1 MSDMDFELYPGK
13 DLGSLFK
20 DIYKNQQTK
29 KRRISE
35 LIFDLKQSI
44 RTMGDGSMN
53 TNDIMM
59 LYPIIKDLVDS
70 SVKNDDSLLK
80 MATIA
85 QRIITASAKVEGDT
99 GFLTHSEKQQLL
111 QEVKTLGEF
120 VIEPDNDV
128 IDGIEDDIER
138 IKKEMIEDESED

>member
-1 MSDMDFELYPGK
+1 MDFELFPGK
-13 DLGSLFK
+13 DLGGLFK

-35 LIFDLKQSI
+35 LIFDLKDSI
-44 RTMGDGSMN
+44 RKTKAGGMD

-59 LYPIIKDLVDS
+59 IYPIIRDLVDT

-85 QRIITASAKVEGDT
+85 QRIINSTSKSEGDT
-99 GFLTHSEKQQLL
+99 GFLSESEKQQLL
-111 QEVKTLGEF
+111 KEVEGLSASVSDESDSI
-120 VIEPDNDV
+120 VSD
-128 IDGIEDDIER
+128 IEDDIDR
-138 IKKEMIEDESED
+138 IKKEMIRDEPED

>member
-1 MSDMDFELYPGK
+1 MSDMDFELFPGK
-13 DLGSLFK
+13 DLGGLFK

-35 LIFDLKQSI
+35 LIFDLKDSI
-44 RTMGDGSMN
+44 RKTKAGGMD

-59 LYPIIKDLVDS
+59 IYPIIRDLVDT

-85 QRIITASAKVEGDT
+85 QRIINSTSKSEGDT
-99 GFLTHSEKQQLL
+99 GFLSESEKQQLL
-111 QEVKTLGEF
+111 KEVEGLSASVSDESDSI
-120 VIEPDNDV
+120 VSD
-128 IDGIEDDIER
+128 IEDDIDR
-138 IKKEMIEDESED
+138 IKKEMIRDEPED

>member
-1 MSDMDFELYPGK
+1 MSDMDFELFPGK
-13 DLGSLFK
+13 DLGGLFK

-35 LIFDLKQSI
+35 LIFDLKESI
-44 RTMGDGSMN
+44 RKTKAGGMD

-59 LYPIIKDLVDS
+59 IYPIIRDLVDT

-85 QRIITASAKVEGDT
+85 QRIINSTSKSEGDT
-99 GFLTHSEKQQLL
+99 GFLSESEKQQLL
-111 QEVKTLGEF
+111 KEVEGLSASVSDESDSI
-120 VIEPDNDV
+120 VSD
-128 IDGIEDDIER
+128 IEDDIDR
-138 IKKEMIEDESED
+138 IKKEMIRDEPED

>member
-1 MSDMDFELYPGK
+1 MSDMDFELFPGK
-13 DLGSLFK
+13 DLGGLFK

-35 LIFDLKQSI
+35 LIFDLKKSI
-44 RTMGDGSMN
+44 RKMGDGSLN

-85 QRIITASAKVEGDT
+85 QRIITAGSKSEGDT

-111 QEVKTLGEF
+111 QEVKTLGEI
-120 VIEPDNDV
+120 VIDEDIEI